1 MLTHYVNDSC
11 TGAWLRECI
20 ADETEEATVV
30 LPVIPRDAFIAD
42 EVLRMTR
49 EEIEDALASEF
60 NERRAA

>member
-1 MLTHYVNDSC
+1 M
-11 TGAWLRECI
+11 CI

-30 LPVIPRDAFIAD
+30 LPVLPRDPSVAD

-49 EEIEDALASEF
+49 EEIEDALANEF

>member
-1 MLTHYVNDSC
+1 MQHYVNDSA
-11 TGAWLRECI
+11 TGEWIRMCI

-30 LPVIPRDAFIAD
+30 LPVLPRDPSVAD

-49 EEIEDALASEF
+49 EEIEDALANEF